1 MSYQIEYLYLVPAIP
16 ILALSLFINDT
27 YKTFLRIL
35 VFYLTLEWIN
45 SRYLDITLGGFI
57 DYSSILN
64 MFIRSLTI
72 ISFIVYNF
80 IKIPQAKIV
89 FIISLFLWLSSFLY
103 EKIMIVIGTDKVEYD
118 QFGNKKYLSTEPVGI
133 AIGLL
138 LLIIGTIFK
147 MKNIFNPL
155 GIIML
160 ILGTSIILYM
170 LLFYNSSSNYG
181 IRRRASTS
189 EFYEREDLDNG
200 IYN

>member
-16 ILALSLFINDT
+16 ILALSLFISDT

-89 FIISLFLWLSSFLY
+89 SIISLFIWLSYFLY
-103 EKIMIVIGTDKVEYD
+103 EKIMIVIGTDTIEYD
-118 QFGNKKYLSTEPVGI
+118 QFGNKNYLSSEPVGI

-147 MKNIFNPL
+147 MRNIFNPL

-160 ILGTSIILYM
+160 ILGASLILYM

-181 IRRRASTS
+181 IRRRASKS
-189 EFYEREDLDNG
+189 EFYERKDLDNG

>member
-16 ILALSLFINDT
+16 ILALSLFISDT

-35 VFYLTLEWIN
+35 VFYLILEWIN

-57 DYSSILN
+57 DYSSILS

-89 FIISLFLWLSSFLY
+89 SIISLFLWLSSFLY
-103 EKIMIVIGTDKVEYD
+103 EKIMIVIGTDTVEYD
-118 QFGNKKYLSTEPVGI
+118 QFGNKNYLSSEPFGI
-133 AIGLL
+133 AAGLL

-147 MKNIFNPL
+147 MRNIFNPL

-160 ILGTSIILYM
+160 ILGASLILYM
-170 LLFYNSSSNYG
+170 LLFYDSSSNYG
-181 IRRRASTS
+181 IRRRASMG
-189 EFYEREDLDNG
+189 EFYERKDLDNG

>member
-16 ILALSLFINDT
+16 ILALSLFISDT

-57 DYSSILN
+57 DYSSILS

-72 ISFIVYNF
+72 ISFIIYNF

-89 FIISLFLWLSSFLY
+89 SIISLFLWLSSFLY
-103 EKIMIVIGTDKVEYD
+103 EKIMIVIGTDTIEYD
-118 QFGNKKYLSTEPVGI
+118 QFGNKNYLSSEPLGF
-133 AIGLL
+133 AFGLL
-138 LLIIGTIFK
+138 LLIMGTIFK
-147 MKNIFNPL
+147 MRNIYNPL

-160 ILGTSIILYM
+160 ILGTTIILYM

-181 IRRRASTS
+181 IRRKASKS
-189 EFYEREDLDNG
+189 EFYERKDLDNG